1 MKRIWRLYRVL
12 KPVCIGTSYLFTS
25 MTILLL
31 LLYTL
36 CGKEAYLPVEAVWML
51 LLLSFGSSALQK
63 LLLNSRMSERF
74 WYPARFAVYLCLAAA
89 LAYGCLFVLMADR
102 LPVSGRFAVI
112 PILAAGILCC
122 GGLELFNRYRMH
134 MYNTLLEQYKKRKRL

>member
-1 MKRIWRLYRVL
+1 MKRIWSLYRVL
-12 KPVCIGTSYLFTS
+12 KPVCIGTAYLFTS
-25 MTILLL
+25 TSVLSLAAYTLWGRGADIPVKAVWVLLL
-31 LLYTL
+31 F
-36 CGKEAYLPVEAVWML
+36 
-51 LLLSFGSSALQK
+51 SFGCSTIQK
-63 LLLNSRMSERF
+63 LLLGSRVSERF

-134 MYNTLLEQYKKRKRL
+134 MYNTLLEQYKKRKKI